1 MEYLAGKFLIAS
13 PYLPD
18 PNFLRTVVL
27 MVQHDQEGAVGLVLT
42 RPINLTV
49 QEVWQ
54 NVSGE
59 SIDAPDQ
66 VLQGGPVEGPLMA
79 IHQEPKLSE
88 LEVIPGVYF
97 ASQRENIEPLI
108 RENRKPFRL
117 FLGYSGWAAQQLE
130 DEMEVGGWLTLPAKP
145 EQVFETNTDLLW
157 KSVSGEVGEN
167 IMRDSLNLKSMPQ
180 DPNMN

>member
-1 MEYLAGKFLIAS
+1 MQSLAGHFLIAS

-27 MVQHDQEGAVGLVLT
+27 MVQHDAEGALGLVLT

-49 QEVWQ
+49 QEVWN

-59 SIDAPDQ
+59 QIDAPEPIF
-66 VLQGGPVEGPLMA
+66 QGGPVEGPLMA
-79 IHQEPKLSE
+79 IHQQIELSE

-97 ASQRENIEPLI
+97 SSQRENIEPLI
-108 RENRKPFRL
+108 RKRSAPFHL

-130 DEMEVGGWLTLPAKP
+130 DEMEVGGWLTLPAQK
-145 EQVFETNTDLLW
+145 EQVFETNHEALW
-157 KSVSGEVGEN
+157 KSVSGQVGAN
-167 IMRDSLNLKSMPQ
+167 IMRDSLNLKKMPQ

>member
-1 MEYLAGKFLIAS
+1 METLAGKFLIAS

-27 MVQHDQEGAVGLVLT
+27 MVQHDQEGALGLVLT

-49 QEVWQ
+49 QEMWK

-59 SIDAPDQ
+59 QVDATEH

-79 IHQEPKLSE
+79 IHQVEELSE
-88 LEVIPGVYF
+88 IEIIPGVYF
-97 ASQRENIEPLI
+97 AAQRENIEPLI
-108 RENRKPFRL
+108 REGERPYRL

-130 DEMEVGGWLTLPAKP
+130 DEMEVGGWLTLPATKEP
-145 EQVFETNTDLLW
+145 IFESDTDLLW
-157 KSVSGEVGEN
+157 KSVAGEVGSN
-167 IMRDSLNLKSMPQ
+167 IMRQSLNLKSMPQ

>member
-1 MEYLAGKFLIAS
+1 MESLAGKFLIAS

-27 MVQHDQEGAVGLVLT
+27 MVQHDHEGALGLVLT

-49 QEVWQ
+49 QELWK

-59 SIDAPDQ
+59 EISAAEA

-79 IHQEPKLSE
+79 IHQEEALAE
-88 LEVIPGVYF
+88 IEIIPGVYF

-108 RENRKPFRL
+108 REGKRPYRL
-117 FLGYSGWAAQQLE
+117 FLGYSGWGAQQLE
-130 DEMEVGGWLTLPAKP
+130 DEMEVGGWLTLPARKEP
-145 EQVFETNTDLLW
+145 IFESNTDLLW
-157 KSVSGEVGEN
+157 KSVSGEVGSN
-167 IMRDSLNLKSMPQ
+167 IMRESLNLKSMPQ

>member
-1 MEYLAGKFLIAS
+1 MQSLAGQFLIAS

-27 MVQHDQEGAVGLVLT
+27 MVQHDDEGALGLVLT
-42 RPINLTV
+42 RPISLSV
-49 QEVWQ
+49 QEIWK

-59 SIDAPDQ
+59 DIDAPEH

-79 IHQEPKLSE
+79 IHQEEHLGE

-97 ASQRENIEPLI
+97 SSQRENIEPLI
-108 RENRKPFRL
+108 RESRSEFRL
-117 FLGYSGWAAQQLE
+117 FLGYSGWGAQQLE
-130 DEMEVGGWLTLPAKP
+130 AEMEVGGWLTLPAKA
-145 EQVFETNTDLLW
+145 EQVFETNTDALW
-157 KSVSGEVGEN
+157 KSVSGEVGSN
-167 IMRDSLNLKSMPQ
+167 IMRDSLNLKRMPQ